1 MSASLT
7 IRKCLRQ
14 CLLPLPL
21 VRLYR
26 KTSTTKRR
34 RARMKLS
41 GNRTSKAG
49 YDAGSSN
56 LTVSL
61 LTTHER
67 LAHDTQ
73 VLATMSSS
81 IATCQAVSK
90 NKHDEA
96 KACPHEAV

>member
-1 MSASLT
+1 M
-7 IRKCLRQ
+7 
-14 CLLPLPL
+14 PW
-21 VRLYR
+21 
-26 KTSTTKRR
+26 RR
-34 RARMKLS
+34 FESQDFKLFDKPAIVCRS
-41 GNRTSKAG
+41 EIHGERTRIMLMAV
-49 YDAGSSN
+49 YDEGRSN

-73 VLATMSSS
+73 VLAAMASS

-96 KACPHEAV
+96 KACPHEAVW